1 MYLTLK
7 QLNKLSARL
16 KAGDDL
22 AFKQVVILLFDQ
34 VIEKQAHEIQMGKLI
49 REIQFWRAKFV
60 GTSLHSF
67 IRSRPPANWYDN
79 PPPIQIADK
88 VLVCGPIC
96 TTAEHAETLAR
107 ERKAQKDRRFFASH
121 GKPWGWDFVEV
132 VKVGQNGYP
141 L

>member
-49 REIQFWRAKFV
+49 REFNN
-60 GTSLHSF
+60 S
-67 IRSRPPANWYDN
+67 
-79 PPPIQIADK
+79 
-88 VLVCGPIC
+88 
-96 TTAEHAETLAR
+96 
-107 ERKAQKDRRFFASH
+107 
-121 GKPWGWDFVEV
+121 WD
-132 VKVGQNGYP
+132 GQ
-141 L
+141 